1 MMRWIEHLL
10 GALVVGILGVII
22 WEQFSGVSISQKVM
36 VIFSEFN
43 VGPGLAIAI
52 LAIVAFAIWAKSS
65 SG

>member
-1 MMRWIEHLL
+1 MMRWIGHLL